1 MKRTN
6 TCGELNAS
14 AIGHKAVLQGWVST
28 ARDHGGKIF
37 IDLRDRYGLTQIVCD
52 PQESKRAHE
61 AAEKVRREF
70 VVEAH
75 GTVRSRPA
83 DMINK
88 NLPTGEIEVL
98 CHSLE
103 ILNKAETPP
112 IEVDDKK
119 VANDDMRLKWRYI
132 DLRRPSMLRKF
143 AIRHNAAKA
152 AREFLSSKG
161 FLEVETP
168 VLVKSTPEGA
178 RDYIV
183 PSRVNPGE
191 FYALPQSPQL
201 YKQMLM
207 VSGFD
212 RYFQLARCLRDED
225 LRADRQP
232 EFTQI
237 DLEMSFVE
245 QDDVLEIVEGV
256 VKKMFKDSVNIDIK
270 IPFRRIPYKEAIE
283 KYGSDKPD
291 LRFGIEIIDVSHI
304 AKEAG
309 FKVFQ
314 DTIAKGGVVRCI
326 NAKGCGD
333 ISRKQIEGEWTEF
346 AASHGAKGLAWMK
359 VENGKLESSIA
370 KFFSED
376 LLKKLMHAADAKE
389 KDLLLFAADKPEI
402 AAAVLGQLRLKVAD
416 HLKLLKSDVFEFC
429 WILDF
434 PFFHWNEEEQK
445 WEPEHHMFTM
455 PKKEWHDKLETE
467 TGKVTGTLYDL
478 VLNGIELGS
487 GSIRIHSPEL
497 QERIM
502 KIIGLSKADAVRK
515 FGFLLEAFKYGAPP
529 HGGFAIGFDRIVAL
543 MTGTNDIR
551 EVIAFPKN
559 KAAQCPMDS
568 CPSIVEERALK
579 ENHIKL
585 DLVAKTKGR
594 RAEEKAARESPESPT
609 EEIADIK
616 KGFKKK

>member
-14 AIGHKAVLQGWVST
+14 AIGKNVVVQGWVHT

-52 PQESKRAHE
+52 PQESKKAHE
-61 AAEKVRREF
+61 VAEKIRREF
-70 VVEAH
+70 VIEVH
-75 GTVRSRPA
+75 GAVRARPKE
-83 DMINK
+83 MINP
-88 NLPTGEIEVL
+88 NLTTGEIEVL
-98 CHSLE
+98 SSTIE
-103 ILNKAETPP
+103 ILNKSETPP

-119 VANDDMRLKWRYI
+119 VASDDLRLKWRYI
-132 DLRRPSMLRKF
+132 DLRRPSMIKKF
-143 AIRHNAAKA
+143 VIRHNAARA

-168 VLVKSTPEGA
+168 LLVKSTPEGA

-183 PSRVNPGE
+183 PSRVNAGE

-245 QDDVLEIVEGV
+245 QDDVFEIIEGV
-256 VKKMFKDSVNIDIK
+256 MKNIFKQGIGLDIK
-270 IPFRRIPYKEAIE
+270 TPFRRIPYKEAME
-283 KYGSDKPD
+283 KYGCDKPD
-291 LRFGIEIIDVSHI
+291 LRFGIEIKDIGNIVKDAS
-304 AKEAG
+304 
-309 FKVFQ
+309 FKVFN

-326 NAKGCGD
+326 NAKGCGEM
-333 ISRKQIEGEWTEF
+333 SRKQIEGEWTEF
-346 AASHGAKGLAWMK
+346 AAGFGAKGLAWMK
-359 VENGKLESSIA
+359 VENGKLESSIV
-370 KFFSED
+370 KFFPED
-376 LLKKLMHAADAKE
+376 LQKKLMHATDAKD
-389 KDLLLFAADKPEI
+389 KDLLLFVADKANV
-402 AAAVLGQLRLKVAD
+402 AAAALGQLRLKVAQ
-416 HLKLLKSDVFEFC
+416 HLNLLKNNVFEFC
-429 WILDF
+429 WVVDF
-434 PFFHWNEEEQK
+434 PYFHWNEEDER

-455 PKKEWHDKLETE
+455 PKKEWLDKLESH
-467 TGKVTGTLYDL
+467 TGEVTGTLYDL

-487 GSIRIHSPEL
+487 GSIRIHKPEL

-502 KIIGLSKADAVRK
+502 KIIGLPKEQAMKK
-515 FGFLLEAFKYGAPP
+515 FGFMLEAFTYGAPP
-529 HGGFAIGFDRIVAL
+529 HGGFALGFDRIVAL

-559 KAAQCPMDS
+559 KTAQCPMDG
-568 CPSIVEERALK
+568 CPSAVDDRALK
-579 ENHIKL
+579 ENHIKI
-585 DLVAKTKGR
+585 DLAAKVKGKS
-594 RAEEKAARESPESPT
+594 AEERLARESSESPT
-609 EEIADIK
+609 EKVSEPEE
-616 KGFKKK
+616 KKKKK